1 MSPTVLSR
9 VVTTPTSVT
18 TQTAATQGVRG
29 APRKGS
35 ETADYSLKGCLKCAD
50 PRGKWASFAVSTNA
64 HWFLEL
70 RGFSSAQITHF

>member
-1 MSPTVLSR
+1 MNDRVLFP
-9 VVTTPTSVT
+9 VVTTTLSVAT
-18 TQTAATQGVRG
+18 ETAATQGVRG
-29 APRKGS
+29 ASRKGS